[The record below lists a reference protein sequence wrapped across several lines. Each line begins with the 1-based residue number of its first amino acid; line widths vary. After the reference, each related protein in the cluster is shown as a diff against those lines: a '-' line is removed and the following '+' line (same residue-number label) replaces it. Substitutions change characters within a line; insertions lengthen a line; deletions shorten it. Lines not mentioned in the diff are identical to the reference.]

1 MQSLVEDGVIDDVI
15 SQLMSGKEA
24 SVYIVRCGDEIR
36 CAKVYKDVN
45 HRSFKQAVQYRE
57 GRKVKN
63 SRRARAMEKGSKFGR
78 GEQESVWQSA
88 EVDALYALKAAGV
101 RVPEPY
107 GVVDGVLLMEL
118 ITDDE
123 GFVAPR
129 LNDVTMSAEQALED
143 HADMIEYIKRMLC
156 AGIIHGDLSEFNVLV
171 DAYGPVII
179 DLPQAVNASANNN
192 AEWMF
197 ARDVNNM
204 RSYYGQYVP
213 ELEKTE
219 YAKEMWQLYQVGEL
233 FPDTELTGL
242 FAESNE
248 LADVEAILDE
258 IDAARLEAETRELR
272 KNESDQE

>member
-1 MQSLVEDGVIDDVI
+1 M
-15 SQLMSGKEA
+15 
-24 SVYIVRCGDEIR
+24 
-36 CAKVYKDVN
+36 
-45 HRSFKQAVQYRE
+45 
-57 GRKVKN
+57 
-63 SRRARAMEKGSKFGR
+63 
-78 GEQESVWQSA
+78 
-88 EVDALYALKAAGV
+88 
-101 RVPEPY
+101 
-107 GVVDGVLLMEL
+107 
-118 ITDDE
+118 T
-123 GFVAPR
+123 
-129 LNDVTMSAEQALED
+129 
-143 HADMIEYIKRMLC
+143 DMIEYIKRMLC

>member
-45 HRSFKQAVQYRE
+45 QRSFKQAVQYRE

-63 SRRARAMEKGSKFGR
+63 SRRARAMEKGLKFGR

>member
-1 MQSLVEDGVIDDVI
+1 
-15 SQLMSGKEA
+15 
-24 SVYIVRCGDEIR
+24 
-36 CAKVYKDVN
+36 
-45 HRSFKQAVQYRE
+45 
-57 GRKVKN
+57 
-63 SRRARAMEKGSKFGR
+63 MEKGSKFGR
-78 GEQESVWQSA
+78 GEQEAVWQSA

-118 ITDDE
+118 ITDEE

-129 LNDVTMSAEQALED
+129 LNDVSMSAEQALED
-143 HADMIEYIKRMLC
+143 HDEMIEYIKRMLC

-171 DAYGPVII
+171 DEYGPVII

-213 ELEKTE
+213 ELEQTE
-219 YAKEMWQLYQVGEL
+219 YAKEMWQLYQAGEL
-233 FPDTELTGL
+233 FPDTKLTGL
-242 FAESNE
+242 FVESDE
-248 LADVEAILDE
+248 LADVESILDE

-272 KNESDQE
+272 KSESEQE